1 MPLTNDDAHR
11 RHHSSQFQIPTN
23 AGDEDDFLPSTQTLL
38 SSRSQ
43 KPLATSDLSL
53 HISTPKRPRRSTQTA
68 TGKENVPSITYRDV
82 GFKRQKNGAVAL
94 DDGEVFGASDIDL
107 GCSLDLIQPSIV
119 GCSYETHDVNS
130 GEEIV
135 DGDDK
140 FSGAI
145 DECKGSKGKGGYL
158 VNSIESRLVNSRV
171 DYDIG
176 VSGSGDDKV
185 SGDDFESDT
194 ELDLLLNLHSEL
206 DEEDGINREGFGIE
220 ATDFMLD
227 EEGLIQCPLCG
238 VDISDLSDEQRLVHT
253 NDCIDKVDAEAQNVA
268 LTPDKKQTSGPRQS
282 DNSKFSTVL
291 KWLHDLGLSKY
302 EGLFVREEVD
312 WDTLQWLTDE
322 DLNNMGITALGP
334 RRKITHALSELRK
347 ESSLVE
353 TSTNSRAYSSTGQQ
367 SNNGSDGR
375 EGSTNGTN
383 KTPPNK
389 LITDYFPGFATNKK
403 NPCSSSSVQ
412 KDVGKKIPDSLN
424 KGKTAKRNVRNRKLG
439 NVPVWSCIPGTPFRV
454 DAFRHLRGDCF
465 HWFLTHFHMDHYQGL
480 TKSFCH
486 GMIYCST
493 ITAKL
498 VNMKIGIPWERL
510 QVLPLDQKIN
520 IAGVDVTCFDANH
533 CPGSIII
540 LFEPP
545 NGKAVLHTGDFR
557 FCEQMG
563 GLSVFQTCRI
573 HTLVLDTTYCDPQ
586 YDFPKQETV
595 IQFVIDAIQA
605 EAFNPKTLFLI
616 GCYTIGK
623 ERLFLE
629 VARVLRKK
637 VYVTAA
643 KLRILKCLGFSAED
657 MKWFTVNERESHIHV
672 VPLWTLASFK
682 RLKHVST
689 QYANRFSLIVAFSPT
704 GWALSKGKKKS
715 PGRRWQQGTII
726 RYEVPYSEHSSFSEL
741 KDFVKLVS
749 PANIIPSVN
758 NHGPDSARAMTSLLL
773 SS

>member
-1 MPLTNDDAHR
+1 MPLLNAAAHR
-11 RHHSSQFQIPTN
+11 RHQSSASQSPQFHIPTN
-23 AGDEDDFLPSTQTLL
+23 AADDDDDFLPSTQTVL
-38 SSRSQ
+38 SSRSSISQ

-53 HISTPKRPRRSTQTA
+53 HIRAPKRPKPSAPTA
-68 TGKENVPSITYRDV
+68 TGKENVPSITHRDV
-82 GFKRQKNGAVAL
+82 GFQPNFGRHNGAVVL
-94 DDGEVFGASDIDL
+94 DDGEVFRASDTVL

-135 DGDDK
+135 DGDDG
-140 FSGAI
+140 FSGAM

-171 DYDIG
+171 DCDVG
-176 VSGSGDDKV
+176 VSGSGVDKV
-185 SGDDFESDT
+185 SNDGFESDT

-206 DEEDGINREGFGIE
+206 DEEGGISGVGFGTE
-220 ATDFMLD
+220 ATDFLMD

-253 NDCIDKVDAEAQNVA
+253 NECIDKEDAQAQNAA
-268 LTPDKKQTSGPRQS
+268 LTPDKKQTLGPQQSG
-282 DNSKFSTVL
+282 DNSRFSNVL
-291 KWLHDLGLSKY
+291 RWLHDLGLSRY
-302 EGLFVREEVD
+302 QDIFVREEID
-312 WDTLQWLTDE
+312 WDALQWLTDE

-347 ESSLVE
+347 ESAAVE
-353 TSTNSRAYSSTGQQ
+353 TCTNSHAPSGTGQQ

-375 EGSTNGTN
+375 EGSIKGTN
-383 KTPPNK
+383 RTPANK

-403 NPCSSSSVQ
+403 NACNISSGQ

-424 KGKTAKRNVRNRKLG
+424 KGKTAKRNVRNGKLG

-486 GMIYCST
+486 GMIYCSP

-520 IAGVDVTCFDANH
+520 IAGIDVTCFDANH

-563 GLSVFQTCRI
+563 CLSVFQTCRI
-573 HTLVLDTTYCDPQ
+573 HTLILDTTYCDPQ

-657 MKWFTVNERESHIHV
+657 MQWFTVNERESHIHV

-682 RLKHVST
+682 RLKHVSN
-689 QYANRFSLIVAFSPT
+689 QYAERKNLL
-704 GWALSKGKKKS
+704 GEGGSKV
-715 PGRRWQQGTII
+715 Q
-726 RYEVPYSEHSSFSEL
+726 L
-741 KDFVKLVS
+741 
-749 PANIIPSVN
+749 
-758 NHGPDSARAMTSLLL
+758 
-773 SS
+773 